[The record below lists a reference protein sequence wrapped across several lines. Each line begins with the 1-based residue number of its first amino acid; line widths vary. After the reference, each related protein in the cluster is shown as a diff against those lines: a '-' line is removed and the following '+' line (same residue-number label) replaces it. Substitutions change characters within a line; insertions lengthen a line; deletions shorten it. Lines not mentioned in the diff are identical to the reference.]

1 MFLFL
6 SVVSARIE
14 QAGECFICHDSF
26 HNTAKLCQQ
35 KSRHHFVDCYQ
46 ETLQKVITPDCLT
59 YTETIG
65 DGCQEL
71 LCQQMD
77 IAKPGVCPG
86 RGIPLEQ
93 DDMGPCG
100 SPKDGHLGDE
110 EWIKC
115 LNEHSSFKA
124 APMPGMYS
132 HDFKKMMGVKIHN
145 QIKLPPKLAEYGFE
159 APDSFD
165 VRNNWPECRS
175 VSGHIRDQANC
186 GSCWAHGTTEAFNDR
201 TCIKSNGAIQNLF
214 SVADTT
220 GCCNLIHCFS
230 MGCNGGQIG
239 TPWKWFTRTGVVTG
253 GDYGDNKLCYDYT
266 MPQCAHHVQSAT
278 LPQCSDIKE
287 VDPKC
292 YSHCVSNV
300 SMDYGGDKQKA
311 SSAYS
316 LRSISAIKQD
326 LVKFGSVTAAFTVY
340 EDFPTYKSGI
350 YKHTSGAAL
359 GGHAVKIVGWG
370 NKDGEDY
377 WVVVNSWN
385 ESWGDNGLFLI
396 AFGECGIDSDCAA
409 GEA

>member
-1 MFLFL
+1 MIWVRAVARDQLEDLAAQRAPVLGSLPEDEPDKRVLFL

-186 GSCWAHGTTEAFNDR
+186 GSCWAHGTTEAF
-201 TCIKSNGAIQNLF
+201 
-214 SVADTT
+214 TT
-220 GCCNLIHCFS
+220 AF
-230 MGCNGGQIG
+230 
-239 TPWKWFTRTGVVTG
+239 
-253 GDYGDNKLCYDYT
+253 D
-266 MPQCAHHVQSAT
+266 
-278 LPQCSDIKE
+278 
-287 VDPKC
+287 
-292 YSHCVSNV
+292 
-300 SMDYGGDKQKA
+300 
-311 SSAYS
+311 
-316 LRSISAIKQD
+316 SIN
-326 LVKFGSVTAAFTVY
+326 AAV
-340 EDFPTYKSGI
+340 
-350 YKHTSGAAL
+350 GAASNT
-359 GGHAVKIVGWG
+359 G
-370 NKDGEDY
+370 
-377 WVVVNSWN
+377 
-385 ESWGDNGLFLI
+385 
-396 AFGECGIDSDCAA
+396 AA
-409 GEA
+409 SNAA